1 MKCCLNNEYSKAGS
15 KTEGNTRIV
24 PVFLRLIC
32 TSFMHTDDH
41 KFWIL
46 MYLLRFYLI
55 VTKF

>member
-15 KTEGNTRIV
+15 KIEGNTRIV

-41 KFWIL
+41 KFWIFNVFIKIL
-46 MYLLRFYLI
+46 SYCY
-55 VTKF
+55 